1 MAQNIRQMRALK
13 SSRLAP
19 TEKQVLVSDIE
30 TKTKMAFEDKI
41 GFLGLVIVQ
50 GALLPSHFAGSF
62 PHWSLPAGVC
72 LGLLCYQY
80 RAWVQKDMVYTIG
93 NITGLSLNG
102 LMLLRIMVGA

>member
-72 LGLLCYQY
+72 LGLLCSQY

-93 NITGLSLNG
+93 NIKGITING